1 MLPNNNFSPL
11 PWYRS
16 QIEQGVDINQA
27 TQKALAQQNA
37 RKWWVF
43 NKVYPLYANGA
54 YIMPFQIQLPYVSG
68 RDVASAQFELW
79 TAEGEYVNDVNIGS
93 TTGLRLY
100 TNLDGC
106 DYYVWNGT
114 SNILGSIPNGRYYL
128 RFYDNEDD
136 ICCSEIFTVVNDIQ
150 PYLRLEWFDQQDLV
164 MDAGRIIYQGGY
176 TNVLY
181 LQADLAKPEYLF
193 TEEGEERDGYFYPL
207 KQISEKRYHFKFW
220 ASEYLLDVLRFVR
233 MSDYVKVVYRG
244 KEYPVDTF
252 LLTPEWEDA
261 GDIASVTAE
270 FDTATV
276 AKKLDVGYI
285 RNLRGDFNDDYNDDY
300 SNQQ

>member
-11 PWYRS
+11 PWY
-16 QIEQGVDINQA
+16 QTIDE
-27 TQKALAQQNA
+27 QNA

-43 NKVYPLYANGA
+43 NKVYPLYANGG
-54 YIMPFQIQLPYVSG
+54 YILPFQIILPHEDG
-68 RDVASAQFELW
+68 RDIAEASVYIYKADG
-79 TAEGEYVNDVNIGS
+79 TYVDIANINSG
-93 TTGLRLY
+93 TGLRLY
-100 TNLDGC
+100 QFD
-106 DYYVWNGT
+106 DYDIYVWNGA
-114 SNILGSIPNGRYYL
+114 SSIYQLGIGQYYL
-128 RFYDNEDD
+128 LFGDAYNDRY
-136 ICCSEIFTVVNDIQ
+136 SEIFTVVNDIQ

-193 TEEGEERDGYFYPL
+193 TEEGEERDGYFFPL

-233 MSDYVKVVYRG
+233 MSDFVKVVYRG

-261 GDIASVTAE
+261 GDVAAVTAE

-285 RNLRGDFNDDYNDDY
+285 RNLRGDFNDDFNDDY
-300 SNQQ
+300 SNQR